1 MKKGL
6 FYAILASILW
16 AIVNPFIKQGL
27 SYGFSPM
34 NYAGLRFTLSGII
47 LMAFTWRRGMWSEI
61 WQHRKLFSNLVVINM
76 FLGYAAFYW
85 GVDLVS
91 SAISSIVM
99 GLTPLINVFLAH
111 LIASNDRLTRY
122 KVISLAVSLAGLL
135 LIVGTGGDGGQALDG
150 RGVLGIVLL
159 LASILFQGYSAIAVA
174 EEKSKVNPVFLNA
187 VQMLFGGMLLY
198 AVGIGTE
205 GFQPFW
211 DKPIGSDICLAVLTL
226 ISILSFNFCFKALQ
240 AGDTRVSDMNM
251 CRLINPVLG
260 AVLSWMMIAGEHPT
274 LATVVGM
281 GIIVF
286 SLVIYFKGE
295 DLVRRKRGWG
305 G

>member
-27 SYGFSPM
+27 TYGFSPM
-34 NYAGLRFTLSGII
+34 NYAGLRFTVSGII
-47 LMAFTWRRGMWSEI
+47 LMLLTWHPGMWREI
-61 WQHRKLFSNLVVINM
+61 VQHRKLFSNLVVINM
-76 FLGYAAFYW
+76 FLGYATFYW

-91 SAISSIVM
+91 SAISSIVL

-111 LIASNDRLTRY
+111 LIASNDKLTRY
-122 KVISLAVSLAGLL
+122 KVISLMVSLAGLL
-135 LIVGTGGDGGQALDG
+135 LIVGMGGEGGQALDV
-150 RGVLGIVLL
+150 RGILGIVLL

-174 EEKSKVNPVFLNA
+174 EEKSRVNPVFLNA
-187 VQMLFGGMLLY
+187 VQMLFGGIMLY
-198 AVGIGTE
+198 AIGIAVE
-205 GFQPFW
+205 GFEPFW
-211 DKPIGSDICLAVLTL
+211 DKPAGSDACLAVLIL
-226 ISILSFNFCFKALQ
+226 ISILSFNFWFKALQ

-260 AVLSWMMIAGEHPT
+260 AVLSWIMIAGESPT
-274 LATVVGM
+274 VSTVAGM
-281 GIIVF
+281 GVIVF

-295 DLVRRKRGWG
+295 DLMRGKRQGRR
-305 G
+305 